1 MKMPPLRFLEGLKH
15 QGHSEGST
23 RTRGQRLWHKS
34 TPWGR
39 QVRVVYPNFGSND
52 NLNGRETQ

>member
-15 QGHSEGST
+15 QGHSEGTT

-34 TPWGR
+34 TPLGEDKSASSTR
-39 QVRVVYPNFGSND
+39 ISG
-52 NLNGRETQ
+52 